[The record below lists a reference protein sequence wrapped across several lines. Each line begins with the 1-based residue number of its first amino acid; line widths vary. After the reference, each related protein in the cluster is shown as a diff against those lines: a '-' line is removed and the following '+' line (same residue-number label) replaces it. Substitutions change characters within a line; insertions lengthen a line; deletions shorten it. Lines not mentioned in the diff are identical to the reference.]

1 VLSANPRRVHS
12 RAHLVDVGL
21 GQVWARDER
30 VVNVHVAHM
39 RAKLGEDIADP
50 KYVLTI
56 RGVGL
61 KMGTG

>member
-1 VLSANPRRVHS
+1 
-12 RAHLVDVGL
+12 L
-21 GQVWARDER
+21 GQVWAGDER
-30 VVNVHVAHM
+30 LVDVHVAHM